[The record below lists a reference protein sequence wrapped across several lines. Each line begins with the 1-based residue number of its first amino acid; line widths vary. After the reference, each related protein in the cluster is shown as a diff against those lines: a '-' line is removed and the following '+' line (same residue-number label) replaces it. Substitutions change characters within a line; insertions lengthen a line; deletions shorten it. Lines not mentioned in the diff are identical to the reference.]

1 MLAAGWDRRVS
12 TPAEFAELVARSQI
26 VLVALD
32 GATVVGFL
40 RALTDGLAN
49 GYISMVV
56 VDERHRGRGIG
67 RALVRAAMGDDAQMT
82 WVLRAFRAPGVVA
95 FYEKL
100 GFSRSEVA
108 MERPSVKS
116 GAV

>member
-1 MLAAGWDRRVS
+1 
-12 TPAEFAELVARSQI
+12 
-26 VLVALD
+26 
-32 GATVVGFL
+32 
-40 RALTDGLAN
+40 
-49 GYISMVV
+49 
-56 VDERHRGRGIG
+56 
-67 RALVRAAMGDDAQMT
+67 MGDDAQMT

-108 MERPSVKS
+108 MERPGVKS